1 MTQAVSEPMDIGLG
15 DKPSPQ
21 AYRLFA
27 GCFAAMFATS
37 FAFIVRALVITDW
50 GTAFGLSEA
59 QKGAIF
65 PGAALFPFAI
75 SIVLFSLFIDRIGY
89 GRIMVFAFI
98 GHVVGTGLTIFA
110 IKAPSHLAAYQ
121 MLYFGTF
128 ITSLANGAIEAVVNP
143 VTATLFPRN
152 KTHYFNILH
161 AGWPGGLVLA
171 GVLGI
176 ILGAAHLSWVW
187 TIALVFIPTII
198 YGVMLVGQRFPLQER
213 VAAGVSHADMMREFG
228 AAGAFIIAWFLTM
241 AFLTVASVFISEQ
254 TAASHNWIVL
264 NDWLP
269 PAVAL
274 LTAIA
279 FFAAYRAIG
288 RPMFIFLMGIM
299 ILQATTE
306 LGTNGWITDL
316 LTPVFKAYAGW
327 ILVYTSVIMF
337 VFRFFAG
344 PIVHKLNPLG
354 LLCTCSAIA
363 IVGLVWLG
371 SAGTNPWMI
380 FLAATVFGIGTAFF
394 WPTTLGVVS
403 EQFPKGGALT
413 LSAMGGMGM
422 IAVGVL
428 GGPVLGSVMDMRV
441 DHHLAEQM
449 PAIHSVVAGEKQ
461 SNYFMKYQNL
471 DQSKLN
477 LLSKD
482 DQAAVNTLRGHIK
495 QDTLRL
501 VAILPVVMLIC
512 YIGLVLYFMSRGGY
526 TVEKLEMSGEMAS
539 GGIEGPVR

>member
-1 MTQAVSEPMDIGLG
+1 MTQAVSELTDYGAG
-15 DKPSPQ
+15 DRPSPQ
-21 AYRLFA
+21 AYRLFY

-50 GTAFGLSEA
+50 GNAFNLTEA

-75 SIVLFSLFIDRIGY
+75 SIVLFSLFIDSIGY

-110 IKAPSHLAAYQ
+110 IKAPSHAAAYQ

-198 YGVMLVGQRFPLQER
+198 YGIMLVGQRFPLQER

-254 TAASHNWIVL
+254 TAASHMWIAL
-264 NDWLP
+264 NEWLP
-269 PAVAL
+269 PAIAL

-279 FFAAYRAIG
+279 FFAAYRAFG

-327 ILVYTSVIMF
+327 ILVYTSIIMF

-354 LLCTCSAIA
+354 LLCTCSAI
-363 IVGLVWLG
+363 VTLGLIWLG
-371 SAGTNPWMI
+371 TAGTNPIMI
-380 FLAATVFGIGTAFF
+380 FLAATVFGVGTAFF
-394 WPTTLGVVS
+394 WPTTLGVVA
-403 EQFPKGGALT
+403 EQFPRGGALT

-428 GGPVLGSVMDMRV
+428 GSTVLGTVMDKRV
-441 DHHLAEQM
+441 DHALAKDM
-449 PAIHSVVAGEKQ
+449 PAIHDVIAGPAQ
-461 SNYFMKYQNL
+461 DNYFMHYQTL
-471 DQSKLN
+471 DQEKLKA
-477 LLSKD
+477 LPAD
-482 DQAAVNTLRGHIK
+482 EQAQVNTLRGEVK
-495 QDTLRL
+495 QHTLGL
-501 VAILPVVMLIC
+501 VAALPIVMFIC
-512 YIGLVLYFMSRGGY
+512 YVGLVLYFIGKGGY
-526 TVEKLEMSGEMAS
+526 KAHHLEISGEVAS
-539 GGIEGPVR
+539 GGIQAPVR